1 MVRGHAKAQAQAAA
15 QKKSAGGK
23 GTGKSSLGAPR
34 EACLKQFKCPICL
47 TGCASYKILA
57 VHYDSKHPKETI
69 QPEES
74 FTG

>member
-1 MVRGHAKAQAQAAA
+1 MT
-15 QKKSAGGK
+15 KKSTLGRLVGHQLLK
-23 GTGKSSLGAPR
+23 RLRDMTPDLFSSIL
-34 EACLKQFKCPICL
+34 ACPQ
-47 TGCASYKILA
+47 SYKILA

>member
-47 TGCASYKILA
+47 TGCAVS
-57 VHYDSKHPKETI
+57 VSCDEKEYVG
-69 QPEES
+69 QVGDAD
-74 FTG
+74 F